1 MYKINFKISAR
12 EDLKNIKDYIFKV
25 SFSIEISNKIYNE
38 IMAHILNL
46 KIMPKMYPV
55 FKEDLRVMTVRKK
68 YRVFY
73 KIFEEKREV
82 IIYYIFG
89 VEEDYESLI
98 Y

>member
-1 MYKINFKISAR
+1 MYKIIIP
-12 EDLKNIKDYIFKV
+12 EYVLKDIYKIKDYIFKV